1 MKISIIGAGSV
12 GGLTA
17 MRLLQDGLGDVCLID
32 TAGALAEAKALD
44 LDDARA
50 IVKANYNVCGS
61 TDIKEIKGSDII
73 IVTAGLARKPGMTR
87 EDLMNRNAAILKD
100 ICSTIKQSAHSAIV
114 ILVTNPLDL
123 MAYFT
128 LKTFGFERN
137 KIFGMGISLDA
148 SRFANLIAKEL
159 NIPPLDV
166 EACVIGVHGEGM
178 LPLPKFTN
186 IKGVSLDEFLSEEKI
201 QSLVKMTV
209 ERGAKIVSL
218 LGTGSAYFAPSAA
231 IANLVKVIVK
241 DEKRTIGVSA
251 YLNGEYGIKDV
262 CLGVPCRLGR
272 KGIEEIIELDLSRQ
286 ERDRLLK
293 SAVSLKEQY
302 KQISV
307 L

>member
-1 MKISIIGAGSV
+1 MKISIIGAGNV

-32 TAGALAEAKALD
+32 VAGALAEGKALD

-50 IVKANYNVCGS
+50 ILKVNYNVRGS
-61 TDIKEIKGSDII
+61 ADIKEIKGSDII

-100 ICSTIKQSAHSAIV
+100 ICLTIKQSAHSAIV

-128 LKTFGFERN
+128 LKALGFERN

-148 SRFANLIAKEL
+148 SRFANLIAREL
-159 NIPPLDV
+159 KIPPLDV

-178 LPLPKFTN
+178 LPLSRFTN
-186 IKGVSLDEFLSEEKI
+186 IKGVILDEFLSEEKI
-201 QSLVKMTV
+201 QGLVKMTV

-272 KGIEEIIELDLSRQ
+272 DGIEEIIELDLNRQ
-286 ERDRLLK
+286 ERDKLLK
-293 SAVSLKEQY
+293 SAANLKEQY
-302 KQISV
+302 NKLEV
-307 L
+307 